1 MIGERYQNNKHQWFT
16 IIGYPEDTRKRT
28 VKFDTGCEYD
38 ALTSQI
44 RNGKIRSYDEK
55 SYYGI
60 ASTGMKNAT
69 KHPLYWRWQGMLGRC
84 YNPKFDNYKFYGAKG
99 ITVSEELL
107 NFKDYV
113 EIVSKL
119 PNYDKF
125 LENPYQWQIDKD
137 IRGDNKKNIY
147 SKDTLSI
154 VQNKDNLHEENSRKA
169 FAIEAY
175 DDDGYLVAIFSSITI
190 ACKIFGSDNKQNL
203 ARAVKNNW
211 KYLGYWWR
219 KRDEN
224 ILYEKRI

>member
-1 MIGERYQNNKHQWFT
+1 M
-16 IIGYPEDTRKRT
+16 
-28 VKFDTGCEYD
+28 V
-38 ALTSQI
+38 SQI
-44 RNGKIRSYDEK
+44 RNGKITNYDEK

-60 ASTGMKNAT
+60 ASVGMKNAT

-84 YNPKFDNYKFYGAKG
+84 YNPKFDNYKSYGAKG
-99 ITVSEELL
+99 VTVSEELL
-107 NFKDYV
+107 NFKDYI

-119 PNYDKF
+119 PNYEKF
-125 LENPYQWQIDKD
+125 LENPNQWQIDKD

-175 DDDGYLVAIFSSITI
+175 DDDGYLVAIFASITI
-190 ACKIFGSDNKQNL
+190 ACKIFGSDNRQNL

-224 ILYEKRI
+224 LLYEKRI

>member
-1 MIGERYQNNKHQWFT
+1 M
-16 IIGYPEDTRKRT
+16 
-28 VKFDTGCEYD
+28 V
-38 ALTSQI
+38 SQI
-44 RNGKIRSYDEK
+44 RNGKITNYDEK

-60 ASTGMKNAT
+60 ASVGMKNAT

-84 YNPKFDNYKFYGAKG
+84 YNQKFDNYKSYGAKG
-99 ITVSEELL
+99 VTVSEELL
-107 NFKDYV
+107 NFNDYI

-119 PNYDKF
+119 PNYEKF
-125 LENPYQWQIDKD
+125 LENPNQWQIDKD

-175 DDDGYLVAIFSSITI
+175 DDDGYLVAIFASITI
-190 ACKIFGSDNKQNL
+190 ACKIFGSDNRQNL

-224 ILYEKRI
+224 LLYEKRI

>member
-1 MIGERYQNNKHQWFT
+1 
-16 IIGYPEDTRKRT
+16 
-28 VKFDTGCEYD
+28 
-38 ALTSQI
+38 
-44 RNGKIRSYDEK
+44 
-55 SYYGI
+55 
-60 ASTGMKNAT
+60 MKNAT

-84 YNPKFDNYKFYGAKG
+84 YNPKFDNYKSYGAKG
-99 ITVSEELL
+99 VTVSEELL

-119 PNYDKF
+119 PNYEKF
-125 LENPYQWQIDKD
+125 LENPNQWQIDKD

-175 DDDGYLVAIFSSITI
+175 DDDGYLVAVFTSITI
-190 ACKIFGSDNKQNL
+190 ACKIFGSDNRQNL

-224 ILYEKRI
+224 LLYEKRI

>member
-1 MIGERYQNNKHQWFT
+1 M
-16 IIGYPEDTRKRT
+16 
-28 VKFDTGCEYD
+28 V
-38 ALTSQI
+38 SQI
-44 RNGKIRSYDEK
+44 RNGKITNYDEK
-55 SYYGI
+55 NYYGI
-60 ASTGMKNAT
+60 ASVGMKNAT

-84 YNPKFDNYKFYGAKG
+84 YNPKFDNYKSYGAKG

-107 NFKDYV
+107 NFKDYI

-119 PNYDKF
+119 PNYEKF
-125 LENPYQWQIDKD
+125 LENPNQWQIDKD

-175 DDDGYLVAIFSSITI
+175 DDDGYLVAVFASITI
-190 ACKIFGSDNKQNL
+190 ACKIFGSDNRQNL

-224 ILYEKRI
+224 LLYEKRI

>member
-1 MIGERYQNNKHQWFT
+1 M
-16 IIGYPEDTRKRT
+16 
-28 VKFDTGCEYD
+28 V
-38 ALTSQI
+38 SQI
-44 RNGKIRSYDEK
+44 RNGKITNYDEK

-60 ASTGMKNAT
+60 ASVGMKNAT
-69 KHPLYWRWQGMLGRC
+69 KHPLYWCWQGMLGRC
-84 YNPKFDNYKFYGAKG
+84 YNPKFDNYKSYGAKG
-99 ITVSEELL
+99 VTVSEELL
-107 NFKDYV
+107 NFKDYI

-119 PNYDKF
+119 PNYEKF
-125 LENPYQWQIDKD
+125 LENPNQWQIDKD

-175 DDDGYLVAIFSSITI
+175 DDDGYLVAIFASITI
-190 ACKIFGSDNKQNL
+190 ACKIFGSDNRQNL

-224 ILYEKRI
+224 LLYEKRI

>member
-1 MIGERYQNNKHQWFT
+1 M
-16 IIGYPEDTRKRT
+16 
-28 VKFDTGCEYD
+28 V
-38 ALTSQI
+38 SQI
-44 RNGKIRSYDEK
+44 RNGKITNYDEK

-60 ASTGMKNAT
+60 ASVGMKNAT

-84 YNPKFDNYKFYGAKG
+84 YNPKFDNYKSYGAKG
-99 ITVSEELL
+99 VIVSEELL
-107 NFKDYV
+107 NFKDYI

-119 PNYDKF
+119 PNYEKF
-125 LENPYQWQIDKD
+125 LENPNQWQIDKD

-175 DDDGYLVAIFSSITI
+175 DDDGYLVAIFASITI
-190 ACKIFGSDNKQNL
+190 ACKIFGSDNRQNL

-224 ILYEKRI
+224 LLYEKRI

>member
-1 MIGERYQNNKHQWFT
+1 M
-16 IIGYPEDTRKRT
+16 
-28 VKFDTGCEYD
+28 V
-38 ALTSQI
+38 SQI
-44 RNGKIRSYDEK
+44 RNGKITNYDEK
-55 SYYGI
+55 NYYGI
-60 ASTGMKNAT
+60 ASVGMKNAT

-84 YNPKFDNYKFYGAKG
+84 YNPKFDNYKSYGAKG

-107 NFKDYV
+107 NFKDYI

-119 PNYDKF
+119 PNYEKF
-125 LENPYQWQIDKD
+125 LENPNQWQIDKD

-175 DDDGYLVAIFSSITI
+175 DDDGYLVAVFASITI
-190 ACKIFGSDNKQNL
+190 ACKIFGSDNRQNL
-203 ARAVKNNW
+203 AREVKNNW

-224 ILYEKRI
+224 LLYEKRI